1 MAVYGH
7 PDSGTDW
14 EHHCDQSLQKVG
26 FRNVGEGAWPS
37 CYDDK
42 ELGLL
47 ISVYVDDFNKLI
59 NTPGTTPG
67 KQFKAVIE
75 SKYTHYKK
83 TYKGEE

>member
-1 MAVYGH
+1 MIVTVTNLNSSMLDELRYERDNDNMYGEL
-7 PDSGTDW
+7 TAIFK
-14 EHHCDQSLQKVG
+14 SLDTYYYEQ
-26 FRNVGEGAWPS
+26 
-37 CYDDK
+37 
-42 ELGLL
+42 
-47 ISVYVDDFNKLI
+47 IYVDDFNKLI